1 VGQILDV
8 GHDGGSYRVGAWQ
21 AGAMADSPRLPSA
34 GSAYLVRPDG
44 DTGPGV
50 LVLHAWWGLTPFFKG
65 VCDRLAD
72 EGFVALA
79 PDLLGGRRPETAAEA
94 EVELGEIDPNES
106 AALLLSSIVALRS
119 QTNDPDRPVAVL
131 GFSMGASW
139 AMWLATRQPDS
150 ISGVVLYYGS
160 QDMDFAD
167 LAAPVLGHFAETDDF
182 VSEDELTFFEA
193 QLRLLDKDVEIVT
206 YPGTTH
212 WFAEADR
219 ESFDEE
225 AAAAAWSK
233 TVEFLKA
240 DHRRE
245 PS

>member
-1 VGQILDV
+1 
-8 GHDGGSYRVGAWQ
+8 
-21 AGAMADSPRLPSA
+21 MADTPRLPAA
-34 GSAYLVRPDG
+34 GSAYLVRPDSG
-44 DTGPGV
+44 TGPGV

-79 PDLLGGRRPETAAEA
+79 PDLLGGRKPETAAEA

-106 AALLLSSIVALRS
+106 AALLLSSVVALRS
-119 QTNDPDRPVAVL
+119 QSSDPEGPIAVV

-150 ISGVVLYYGS
+150 VSKVVLYYGS

-167 LAAPVLGHFAETDDF
+167 LQAPVLGHFAETDDF

-193 QLRLLDKDVEIVT
+193 QLRLLDKDVEIIT

-219 ESFDEE
+219 DAFHPD
-225 AAAAAWSK
+225 AAGSAWTS
-233 TVEFLKA
+233 TIDFL
-240 DHRRE
+240 R
-245 PS
+245 P

>member
-1 VGQILDV
+1 MGQVLDRAH
-8 GHDGGSYRVGAWQ
+8 GGGSYRVGPWQ
-21 AGAMADSPRLPSA
+21 SGWMADSPRLPAA

-44 DTGPGV
+44 GTGPGV

-79 PDLLGGRRPETAAEA
+79 PDLLGGRQPETAAEA

-106 AALLLSSIVALRS
+106 AALLLSSVVALRS
-119 QTNDPDRPVAVL
+119 QTNNPEGPVAVI

-150 ISGVVLYYGS
+150 ISRAVLYYGS
-160 QDMDFAD
+160 QDMDFAE
-167 LAAPVLGHFAETDDF
+167 LRAPILGHFAETDDF

-219 ESFDEE
+219 DSFAPE
-225 AAAAAWSK
+225 AAAAAG
-233 TVEFLKA
+233 TRTIEFLRS
-240 DHRRE
+240 DHQ
-245 PS
+245 S